1 MSVATSLYVALT
13 NINVPQDQAR
23 EVVEALEH
31 TMNNELATKS
41 DIALARADIALGL
54 SRLERHD
61 ELTKAEFA
69 AVRSEMKAEFAAV
82 RSEVKAEF
90 AAVRSEVKA
99 EFAAVRGEM
108 KAEFVAVRGD
118 MKAEFAAVRS
128 EMNAMETRLIIKLGG
143 LIITLIGAVSA
154 TSNWLN

>member
-69 AVRSEMKAEFAAV
+69 AVRSEMKADFAAV
-82 RSEVKAEF
+82 RGEVKAEF
-90 AAVRSEVKA
+90 AAVRSEV
-99 EFAAVRGEM
+99 
-108 KAEFVAVRGD
+108 
-118 MKAEFAAVRS
+118 KAEFAAVRS

-143 LIITLIGAVSA
+143 LMITLIGAVSA

>member
-31 TMNNELATKS
+31 TMNNEFATKS
-41 DIALARADIALGL
+41 DIALVRADIALGL
-54 SRLERHD
+54 SRLERHE

-69 AVRSEMKAEFAAV
+69 AVRSEMKAEFVTV
-82 RSEVKAEF
+82 RSEMNAEL
-90 AAVRSEVKA
+90 
-99 EFAAVRGEM
+99 AAVRGEM
-108 KAEFVAVRGD
+108 KTEFATVRGE

-128 EMNAMETRLIIKLGG
+128 EMNATETRLVIKLGG
-143 LIITLIGAVSA
+143 LMITLIGAVSA
-154 TSNWLN
+154 ISNWLN

>member
-23 EVVEALEH
+23 EVVEALEY

-69 AVRSEMKAEFAAV
+69 AVRGETKAEFAAV
-82 RSEVKAEF
+82 RSE
-90 AAVRSEVKA
+90 
-99 EFAAVRGEM
+99 M
-108 KAEFVAVRGD
+108 KAEFV
-118 MKAEFAAVRS
+118 AVRS

-143 LIITLIGAVSA
+143 LMITLIGAVSA

>member
-69 AVRSEMKAEFAAV
+69 AVRGEMKAEFAAV
-82 RSEVKAEF
+82 RSEMKAD
-90 AAVRSEVKA
+90 
-99 EFAAVRGEM
+99 FAAVRGE
-108 KAEFVAVRGD
+108 V
-118 MKAEFAAVRS
+118 KAEFAAVRS

-143 LIITLIGAVSA
+143 LMITLIGAVSA

>member
-1 MSVATSLYVALT
+1 
-13 NINVPQDQAR
+13 
-23 EVVEALEH
+23 
-31 TMNNELATKS
+31 MNNELATKS

-69 AVRSEMKAEFAAV
+69 AVRSEMKAEFV
-82 RSEVKAEF
+82 
-90 AAVRSEVKA
+90 
-99 EFAAVRGEM
+99 AVRGE
-108 KAEFVAVRGD
+108 V
-118 MKAEFAAVRS
+118 KAEFAAVRS

-143 LIITLIGAVSA
+143 LMITLIGAVSA

>member
-41 DIALARADIALGL
+41 DIALARVDIALGL

-69 AVRSEMKAEFAAV
+69 AVRGETKAEFAAV
-82 RSEVKAEF
+82 RSE
-90 AAVRSEVKA
+90 
-99 EFAAVRGEM
+99 M
-108 KAEFVAVRGD
+108 KAEFV
-118 MKAEFAAVRS
+118 AVRS

-143 LIITLIGAVSA
+143 LMITLIGAVSA

>member
-23 EVVEALEH
+23 EVVEALEY

-69 AVRSEMKAEFAAV
+69 AVR
-82 RSEVKAEF
+82 
-90 AAVRSEVKA
+90 
-99 EFAAVRGEM
+99 GET
-108 KAEFVAVRGD
+108 
-118 MKAEFAAVRS
+118 KAEFAAVRS
-128 EMNAMETRLIIKLGG
+128 EMKAEFVAVRSEMDAMETRLIIKLGG
-143 LIITLIGAVSA
+143 LMITLIGAVSA

>member
-1 MSVATSLYVALT
+1 LGFLGSPISVATSLYVALT

-82 RSEVKAEF
+82 RSEVKAEC
-90 AAVRSEVKA
+90 
-99 EFAAVRGEM
+99 AAVRGDM
-108 KAEFVAVRGD
+108 KAELVAVRGD

-143 LIITLIGAVSA
+143 LMITLIGAVSA

>member
-31 TMNNELATKS
+31 TMNNEFATKS
-41 DIALARADIALGL
+41 DIALVRADIALGL
-54 SRLERHD
+54 SRLERHE
-61 ELTKAEFA
+61 ELT
-69 AVRSEMKAEFAAV
+69 
-82 RSEVKAEF
+82 
-90 AAVRSEVKA
+90 KA

-108 KAEFVAVRGD
+108 KAEFATVRGE

-128 EMNAMETRLIIKLGG
+128 EMNATETRLVIKLGG
-143 LIITLIGAVSA
+143 LMITLIGAVSA
-154 TSNWLN
+154 ISNWLN

>member
-1 MSVATSLYVALT
+1 MSLANSLFVALT

-31 TMNNELATKS
+31 TMNNEFATKS
-41 DIALARADIALGL
+41 DIALVRADIALGL
-54 SRLERHD
+54 SRLERHE

-69 AVRSEMKAEFAAV
+69 AVRSEMKGEFAAV
-82 RSEVKAEF
+82 RSEMKG
-90 AAVRSEVKA
+90 

-108 KAEFVAVRGD
+108 KT
-118 MKAEFAAVRS
+118 EFAAVRG
-128 EMNAMETRLIIKLGG
+128 EMNAQFAAVRGEMNATETRLVIKLGG
-143 LIITLIGAVSA
+143 LMITLIGAVSA

>member
-1 MSVATSLYVALT
+1 MSVATSLYAALT

-41 DIALARADIALGL
+41 DIALVRADIAISL

-69 AVRSEMKAEFAAV
+69 AVRGEMKAEFAAV
-82 RSEVKAEF
+82 RSELKAES
-90 AAVRSEVKA
+90 ADLRSY
-99 EFAAVRGEM
+99 
-108 KAEFVAVRGD
+108 
-118 MKAEFAAVRS
+118 
-128 EMNAMETRLIIKLGG
+128 MNAMETRLIIKLGG
-143 LIITLIGAVSA
+143 LMITLIGAVSA
-154 TSNWLN
+154 ISNWLN